1 MCTIGLVSVG
11 HAQVGG
17 GIGGGMGGGMGGA
30 FGGATDPSM
39 VQIRGGLQ
47 VIPSIAVG
55 ERYDSNVF
63 FQSKKPGLD
72 RSDYVTRV
80 APQIRGIY
88 GGSAMTVNA
97 TVGANAEY
105 YAKNTNFNY
114 VGANAALSL
123 DLSPML
129 DRLWN
134 GMTFQVRDSFIYTP
148 QPPSFLV
155 GNQEGDTSNPFM
167 RGQQVGRVSV
177 TSNVVGT
184 TVSAPLTQTLSLTGG
199 YSYGFLRFGTSE
211 VQQAGALL
219 NSTYQTFNVGM
230 SKQLSP
236 QDSVSLGYFD
246 SEYRYEQTG
255 GSFSSRGGR
264 IGWTHLFS
272 PNVTLASLAGATVL
286 DGQSSG
292 SGGQGAQGQPSG
304 ISNVSTTV
312 APQGNMVL
320 TWKDR
325 TTTLSMAYG
334 LAISPSYQFQA
345 QPLLSNFVTFSV
357 TQQTPIPELLGVASV
372 NYGRGDEIGSKSVN
386 AVSYTS
392 YAASGGVL
400 YRFTPQTFLT
410 LMYLYANFD
419 NQFGATNNSFDRHV
433 VSISLAQAFY

>member
-1 MCTIGLVSVG
+1 MVLVFALGLVSVG
-11 HAQVGG
+11 HAQM
-17 GIGGGMGGGMGGA
+17 GGGMGGGTGGGMGGGTGGISGTA
-30 FGGATDPSM
+30 FGGATDPSN
-39 VQIRGGLQ
+39 VQSRGGFQ
-47 VIPSIAVG
+47 VIPSIAVA

-63 FQSKKPGLD
+63 FQAKVPGLD
-72 RSDYVTRV
+72 RSDYVTTV
-80 APQIRGIY
+80 VPQIRGLY

-114 VGANAALSL
+114 VGANSALSL

-129 DRLWN
+129 NRLWE
-134 GMTFQVRDSFIYTP
+134 GMTVTVVDRFTYTP

-155 GNQEGDTSNPFM
+155 GNQEGDTSNPFT

-211 VQQAGALL
+211 VQQVGALL
-219 NSTYQTFNVGM
+219 NSSYQTFKVGM
-230 SKQLSP
+230 SMQLSP
-236 QDSVSLGYFD
+236 QDSVSLSFLD
-246 SEYRYEQTG
+246 SETRYEQAV
-255 GSFSSRGGR
+255 GSFSSRGGT
-264 IGWTHLFS
+264 IGWAHLFS
-272 PNVTLASLAGATVL
+272 PNVTLASSAGAMVL
-286 DGQSSG
+286 QGQSSG
-292 SGGQGAQGQPSG
+292 L
-304 ISNVSTTV
+304 SNVPTTV
-312 APQGNMVL
+312 VPQGRVAL
-320 TWKDR
+320 IWRDR
-325 TTTLSMAYG
+325 TTSLSLAYG

-345 QPLLSNFVTFSV
+345 QPLLTNTVTFSV
-357 TQQTPIPELLGVASV
+357 TQQTPIPQLVGVASV

-392 YAASGGVL
+392 YVATGGVL
-400 YRFTPQTFLT
+400 YKFTPQTFLN
-410 LMYLYANFD
+410 LMYQYANYD